1 MKDKFVKKSVLF
13 ISKYAKYDDKG
24 IEKLKYGL
32 ESLYISVTKL
42 LIIAAITFILGIF
55 KEFLIT
61 LLLFNIIRFFG
72 FGFHAGNS
80 TICLLFSSVLFV
92 GISFIFAKIN
102 FSDYFLLLLEIISSL
117 VLLIYAPADTL
128 KRPLPNKRK
137 RVIRKISTI
146 SISIIYIVLTI
157 FIKAPFVNFFCS
169 ALILEAIMV
178 SPLTYKIFNQPYRN
192 YLNYKMA

>member
-1 MKDKFVKKSVLF
+1 MKDRFVNSSVLF
-13 ISKYAKYDDKG
+13 ISKYSKYDDMG
-24 IEKLKYGL
+24 IDKLKYGL
-32 ESLYISVTKL
+32 ESLYMSITKL
-42 LIIAAITFILGIF
+42 LVISIIAFILGIF

-92 GISFIFAKIN
+92 GITFLLAKID
-102 FSDYFLLLLEIISSL
+102 FSSYFLLLLEIISSL
-117 VLLIYAPADTL
+117 VLLIYAPADTV

-137 RVIRKISTI
+137 RKIRKISTVII
-146 SISIIYIVLTI
+146 SILYIVLTI
-157 FIKAPFVNFFCS
+157 FIKAPFSNFLCS

-192 YLNYKMA
+192 YLNYKKA